1 MFWNELFVQIPLGIS
16 EFYLAVGRDR
26 FVDMV
31 HIVIY
36 RLVAGLGPVED
47 VDFTLQL
54 LGLVFADQ
62 LFAISYQLTG
72 LFGLD
77 DLGRL
82 DSVRQQL
89 DLRQFKIPGADVI
102 ARPVTASHT
111 HDVESVFGQCPD
123 IAVNAF
129 ALAFHAIRPQS

>member
-1 MFWNELFVQIPLGIS
+1 MFWNQLFVQIPLGIS

-62 LFAISYQLTG
+62 LFDLSYQLTG
-72 LFGLD
+72 FFGRD
-77 DLGRL
+77 ELGRL
-82 DSVRQQL
+82 DCVHQ
-89 DLRQFKIPGADVI
+89 QFKTPGADVI

-111 HDVESVFGQCPD
+111 HDVESVFDQGPD
-123 IAVNAF
+123 VAVNAF
-129 ALAFHAIRPQS
+129 ALAFHAIRSQS